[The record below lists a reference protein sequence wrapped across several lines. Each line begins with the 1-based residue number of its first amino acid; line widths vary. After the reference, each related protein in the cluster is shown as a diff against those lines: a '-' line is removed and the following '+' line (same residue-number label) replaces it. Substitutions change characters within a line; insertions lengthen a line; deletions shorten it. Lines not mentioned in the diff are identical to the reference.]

1 MPYGQ
6 APASKDDIDF
16 LFTHKA
22 APSMSN
28 FMMNGV
34 NFTVSHGAAPSMAIL
49 ERNLDAIKNFVNDEE
64 VVTRNGLQFMPL
76 EDHNLSH
83 YDEQ

>member
-34 NFTVSHGAAPSMAIL
+34 NFTVAHGAAPAMAT
-49 ERNLDAIKNFVNDEE
+49 LDRSLDTIKNFVNDEE
-64 VVTRNGLQFMPL
+64 VVAQDVLQFMSL
-76 EDHNLSH
+76 EDRNLSH